1 MSQELSLKQLNIG
14 MKNKKVR
21 ENALIETT
29 VARSAFSAFL
39 ASRTDPQC
47 WLLRVPSQSQTISPV
62 LGDQSRL
69 GINCYP
75 KAQHVCCLF
84 KRHKSDVLYH
94 FWAKCEFYCKKQCY
108 LIPFPSFSL
117 FSAQKDYFNFL
128 CKVLTKSPKKEE
140 LKNVRWREKMC
151 VKFILLFASRV
162 KNPD

>member
-1 MSQELSLKQLNIG
+1 MMSQELSLKQLNIG

-94 FWAKCEFYCKKQCY
+94 FLAPNVNFIAK
-108 LIPFPSFSL
+108 SS
-117 FSAQKDYFNFL
+117 
-128 CKVLTKSPKKEE
+128 VT
-140 LKNVRWREKMC
+140 
-151 VKFILLFASRV
+151 
-162 KNPD
+162 